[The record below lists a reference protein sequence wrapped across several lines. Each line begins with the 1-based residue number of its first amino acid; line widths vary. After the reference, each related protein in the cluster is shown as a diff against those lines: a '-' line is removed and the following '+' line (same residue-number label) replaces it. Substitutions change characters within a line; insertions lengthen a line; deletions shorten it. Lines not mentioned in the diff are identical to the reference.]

1 MSHAPA
7 NDTSALDLRDSLR
20 MSLDILARDID
31 PQLRRIREQTL
42 ADQIAHLLNAHEPCL
57 RAEADGALVEVHD
70 KGSGAVLLV
79 TISEIVR

>member
-1 MSHAPA
+1 MSVAIVCG
-7 NDTSALDLRDSLR
+7 DTRQ
-20 MSLDILARDID
+20 
-31 PQLRRIREQTL
+31 QLQRIREHTL

-57 RAEADGALVEVHD
+57 RADADGALVEVHD